1 MIETHWVECSKR
13 PDGIR
18 VGGLDYPHMIEC
30 PDCEGVGTNNAT
42 TMEEWIDGC
51 ETCDGS
57 GEVRND
63 ALEWV
68 WVCIVDDMRF
78 FFDDDDIGCRL
89 TQQLNDDGSTEFVE
103 PYFHGAECGW
113 VSLGLK
119 P

>member
-1 MIETHWVECSKR
+1 MSVVVGFWTDNHTV
-13 PDGIR
+13 IR
-18 VGGLDYPHMIEC
+18 YMIEC
-30 PDCEGVGTNNAT
+30 PDCKGRPKKCIVCDVEHVP
-42 TMEEWIDGC
+42 C
-51 ETCDGS
+51 LTCDGS